1 MISAQI
7 IDAVIGS
14 LADVF
19 KDFTVSFWGVAL
31 FIGISIV
38 YGIGQYLILGI
49 VKSKNREKEIRR
61 AHFNIF
67 ERIVSIV
74 QYVLTA
80 VLILVVL
87 QIILNS
93 GYSTVMLRVAVMIS
107 YGFTIYTMSAL
118 SYSLFSWFQVNKILV
133 VLLYG
138 SGVAVIVYVITVA
151 LIFDIALQEK
161 PALITPQSEIIFTSP
176 TTIESSLNTLQ
187 TFCSIA
193 YFLLIWGGNILLLHQ
208 NVHRIGKVKFWVF
221 MSTPLIAWSAFLLFF
236 YQPLAGGPIGDDPTM
251 SIVVLVLLLTFSNI
265 AALVL
270 LGATFSSIAKAH
282 RHTPTIRDY
291 MIITGYAFILFFTA
305 TIATISAAGYPP
317 FGLVNVLLL
326 GPFSFLILNGLFR
339 SAICVAEDTE
349 LRHSI
354 KALAKRESKL
364 LDAAATAENLQEY
377 ENKVI
382 TAVRASARLLEEE
395 SGIEPSLTDAEI
407 REQLEIVTQ

>member
-1 MISAQI
+1 
-7 IDAVIGS
+7 
-14 LADVF
+14 
-19 KDFTVSFWGVAL
+19 VAL
-31 FIGISIV
+31 FIEISIV
-38 YGIGQYLILGI
+38 YGIGQYLILGM

-61 AHFNIF
+61 AHFNIL

-80 VLILVVL
+80 VLILVVM

-107 YGFTIYTMSAL
+107 YGFTIYAMSAL
-118 SYSLFSWFQVNKILV
+118 SYSLFSWFRVNKILV

-138 SGVAVIVYVITVA
+138 SGVAVIIVYVITVA
-151 LIFDIALQEK
+151 LIFDIALQEN

-176 TTIESSLNTLQ
+176 TTIERSLNTLQ

-208 NVHRIGKVKFWVF
+208 NVHRIGKVKFWVL

-251 SIVVLVLLLTFSNI
+251 SIVVPVLLLTFSNT

-282 RHTPTIRDY
+282 RYTPTIRDY
-291 MIITGYAFILFFTA
+291 MIITGYVFILFFTA

-317 FGLVNVLLL
+317 FGLVNILLL

-407 REQLEIVTQ
+407 REQLEIVTQELRKYR